1 MKKIIKILL
10 FSLMLISGFILA
22 SCGEKKEEL
31 TGLHK
36 EFDII
41 FNGIKDEVLSE
52 FEKNKEAIEKEA
64 KNSSN
69 SEDEVKFKLN
79 SLEIM
84 LEALKSSTY
93 EIENINDMRDKA
105 ELQIKVK
112 AVDFIQ
118 LSEEIVEKLK
128 DKNNKSEEAAMMNMI
143 EEMLKRVKKKNTPT
157 IEQEITIQMFK
168 ESDKWGIDDSTKNS
182 LMTRMMGVQKGSI
195 FNW

>member
-1 MKKIIKILL
+1 M
-10 FSLMLISGFILA
+10 
-22 SCGEKKEEL
+22 
-31 TGLHK
+31 
-36 EFDII
+36 
-41 FNGIKDEVLSE
+41 LSE

-79 SLEIM
+79 SLEVM

-93 EIENINDMRDKA
+93 EIENINDMGDKA

-118 LSEEIVEKLK
+118 LSEEIAEKLK
-128 DKNNKSEEAAMMNMI
+128 DNNNKNEEAAMMNMI

-168 ESDKWGIDDSTKNS
+168 ENDKWGIDDSTKNS